1 MIALCKYKGEIPL
14 WRRIVKIL
22 SSVPSSVWR
31 DATLIT
37 DSVWPASAINDKIS
51 PNSET
56 LIGVEG
62 FKSIQ
67 IDEINDD
74 TYLVY

>member
-1 MIALCKYKGEIPL
+1 MIA
-14 WRRIVKIL
+14 IVSMKHLEL
-22 SSVPSSVWR
+22 S
-31 DATLIT
+31 
-37 DSVWPASAINDKIS
+37 DKIS